1 MFSYFPFPFPYPSPS
16 PPKKP
21 EFEEKGYLSP

>member
-1 MFSYFPFPFPYPSPS
+1 MSSYFPFPFPYPSPS